1 MMPPLGG
8 GMDKEKRTGVKP
20 IPDDL
25 KEALNEAQWQTLK
38 GFEYSGWVLKFV
50 RRPLFQELVPVVHNT
65 EDDNIGVLEKDGSIN
80 MRPDIKIRER
90 AKLSTGFSL

>member
-50 RRPLFQELVPVVHNT
+50 RRPLLQVPVLVVLNT
-65 EDDNIGVLEKDGSIN
+65 EDDRIGILEKDGSIN
-80 MRPDIKIRER
+80 MQPDIKIRDC
-90 AKLSTGFSL
+90 AKLSTGFSI